1 MTKTAS
7 EHASVPTTF
16 NRHIGWIRI
25 PFVVLR
31 LGFIVIYINKSAENV
46 LVRFTHRERIDP
58 KILIGLDIHGSDYAG
73 SRALS
78 RWQPAPSRR
87 PGGGKMSP

>member
-46 LVRFTHRERIDP
+46 LVRFTTGNASTQRFLSDSISTGAIMQD
-58 KILIGLDIHGSDYAG
+58 HG
-73 SRALS
+73 
-78 RWQPAPSRR
+78 P
-87 PGGGKMSP
+87 